1 MTHTA
6 TLQLGGFAQ
15 TSLDRLMNGIG
26 RRSPNAAVRTA
37 VIYYLADKGGGRT
50 SWRVRQFRREPESS
64 GGVDV
69 AFDDET
75 WDVLVAEAQ
84 EQGVAPEVLAV
95 HALLYLLAD
104 LDSGRLGDRLEMK
117 LEELD

>member
-15 TSLDRLMNGIG
+15 TSLDRLMKGIG

-37 VIYYLADKGGGRT
+37 VIYYLADKGAERT

-75 WDVLVAEAQ
+75 WDVLEAEAE
-84 EQGVAPEVLAV
+84 EQGVTPEVLAV

-104 LDSGRLGDRLEMK
+104 LDSGRIGDRLDQ
-117 LEELD
+117 ELG